1 MLRPGRS
8 LGHPTRRHSDLG
20 GAAGAIW
27 SRGTPVRQAAYSPR
41 PPPTPLPS
49 PLRRL
54 DADLWRYRW
63 TLGPGLLCALAS
75 ALFTL
80 FIPGLVREA
89 IDAIPRMVAVQG
101 FAAGTGA
108 GGLLYAD
115 FRQSLVLLGAMILG
129 LALVSGVFMFLM
141 RRLVVVASRKIEYDL
156 RNRIYAH
163 LQRLS
168 GAFYHRFATGDV
180 MTRATSDVEKVRRY
194 VGPALMYL
202 ARAVAAIVMAL
213 TFMLAISPTLTFWA
227 ILPMPVLAV
236 SVFFVSRL
244 VHVRTDRQ
252 QKAYSGLTSRVQE
265 ALSGIRVVKA
275 YAQEETWG
283 RRIDDASEDYQ
294 DKALSLAWVDSAF
307 RPVLMILIGTS
318 TVLVVGVGGRLV
330 IEGALSLG
338 NIAEFIIYVANLTWP
353 VASFGYVVSMVQQ
366 ASASMARIN
375 EILDTEP
382 AVSDPLTGVVPGGVA
397 AEAGGDGAAPE
408 VRGALSFDDVTFR
421 YTPDGPAVLDRVSF
435 DVPAGTSLGIVGRTG
450 SGKST
455 LVELVP
461 RLMDPTK
468 GTVRVDGRD
477 IREMPLQVLRGA
489 IGYVPQEVFL
499 FSDTVGNNIAFG
511 VPDAADD
518 EVRQSAVEADLL
530 ANVEDF
536 PLGFETMVGERGIT
550 LSGGQ
555 KQRTAI
561 ARALIRRPPILL
573 FDDALSAVDT
583 RTEATILANLRAQF
597 GQRTVVVV
605 SHRISAVQDADQ
617 IVVLDRGRVSER
629 GTHDELVAAGGAYAT
644 LVRKQQLEAELE
656 GA

>member
-1 MLRPGRS
+1 M
-8 LGHPTRRHSDLG
+8 
-20 GAAGAIW
+20 
-27 SRGTPVRQAAYSPR
+27 
-41 PPPTPLPS
+41 PS

-101 FAAGTGA
+101 YAGGTAAGD
-108 GGLLYAD
+108 LLYD
-115 FRQSLVLLGAMILG
+115 QFRWSLVLLGVMILA
-129 LALVSGVFMFLM
+129 LALLSGLFMFLM
-141 RRLVVVASRKIEYDL
+141 RRLVVVASRHIEFDL
-156 RNRIYAH
+156 RGRIYAH

-194 VGPALMYL
+194 VGPALMYI
-202 ARAVAAIVMAL
+202 ARAVAAIVAAL
-213 TFMLAISPTLTFWA
+213 TFMVAISPTLTFWA
-227 ILPMPVLAV
+227 VLPMPVLAV
-236 SVFFVSRL
+236 AVFFVSRL

-252 QKAYSGLTSRVQE
+252 QSAYSGLTSRVQE

-294 DKALSLAWVDSAF
+294 DKALALARVDAAF
-307 RPVLMILIGTS
+307 RPVLMVLIGTS

-330 IEGALSLG
+330 IEGQLSLG

-366 ASASMARIN
+366 ASASMSRIN

-382 AVSDPLTGVVPGGVA
+382 AVADGPQTG
-397 AEAGGDGAAPE
+397 EARPVE
-408 VRGALSFDDVTFR
+408 GALAFDDVTFR
-421 YTPDGPAVLDRVSF
+421 YTPDGPAVLDGVSF
-435 DVPAGTSLGIVGRTG
+435 EVPAGTSLGIVGRTG

-461 RLMDPTK
+461 RLMDPTA
-468 GTVRVDGRD
+468 GAVRVDGRD
-477 IREMPLQVLRGA
+477 VREIPLQTLRGA

-511 VPDAADD
+511 VPEAEAE
-518 EVRQSAVEADLL
+518 EVRRAAQEADLL
-530 ANVEDF
+530 SNVEDF
-536 PLGFETMVGERGIT
+536 PLGFDTLVGERGIT

-555 KQRTAI
+555 KQRAAI
-561 ARALIRRPPILL
+561 ARALIRKPPILL

-583 RTEATILANLRAQF
+583 RTEATILENLRAQF

-605 SHRISAVQDADQ
+605 SHRVSAVQDADQ
-617 IVVLDRGRVSER
+617 IVVLDAGRVAER
-629 GTHDELVAAGGAYAT
+629 GSHDELVAAGGAYAT

>member
-1 MLRPGRS
+1 M
-8 LGHPTRRHSDLG
+8 
-20 GAAGAIW
+20 A
-27 SRGTPVRQAAYSPR
+27 
-41 PPPTPLPS
+41 S

-75 ALFTL
+75 ALFAL

-101 FAAGTGA
+101 YAAGTAA
-108 GGLLYAD
+108 GDLLYGQ
-115 FRQSLVLLGAMILG
+115 FRRSLVLLGLMILG
-129 LALVSGVFMFLM
+129 LAALSGLFMFLM
-141 RRLVVVASRKIEYDL
+141 RRLVVVTSRYIEYDL
-156 RNRIYAH
+156 RDRLYAH

-194 VGPALMYL
+194 VGPALMYI
-202 ARAVAAIVMAL
+202 ARSVAAIGAAL
-213 TFMLAISPTLTFWA
+213 VFMLAISPTLTFWA

-236 SVFFVSRL
+236 SAFFVSRL

-275 YAQEETWG
+275 YAQEEAWG
-283 RRIDDASEDYQ
+283 RRIDDASTDYQ
-294 DKALSLAWVDSAF
+294 DRALALARVDAAF
-307 RPVLMILIGTS
+307 RPVLMVLIGTS

-330 IEGALSLG
+330 IEGQLSLG
-338 NIAEFIIYVANLTWP
+338 NIAEFLIYVANLTWP

-366 ASASMARIN
+366 ASASMSRIN

-382 AVSDPLTGVVPGGVA
+382 AVSDGPQTGQPQPI
-397 AEAGGDGAAPE
+397 E
-408 VRGALSFDDVTFR
+408 GALAFDHVTFR
-421 YTPDGPAVLDRVSF
+421 YTPDGPPVLDDVSF
-435 DVPAGTSLGIVGRTG
+435 EVPAGTSLGVVGRTG

-461 RLMDPTK
+461 RLMDPTS
-468 GTVRVDGRD
+468 GTVRVDGTD
-477 IREMPLQVLRGA
+477 VREVPLQTLRGA

-511 VPDAADD
+511 VPEADGAEIRQAA
-518 EVRQSAVEADLL
+518 QEADLL

-536 PLGFETMVGERGIT
+536 PLGFDTLVGERGIT

-555 KQRTAI
+555 KQRSAI

-583 RTEATILANLRAQF
+583 RTEATILENLRAQF

-605 SHRISAVQDADQ
+605 SHRVSAVQDADQ
-617 IVVLDRGRVSER
+617 IVVLDDGRVAER
-629 GTHDELVAAGGAYAT
+629 GSHDELVAAGGAYAT

>member
-1 MLRPGRS
+1 M
-8 LGHPTRRHSDLG
+8 
-20 GAAGAIW
+20 A
-27 SRGTPVRQAAYSPR
+27 
-41 PPPTPLPS
+41 S

-75 ALFTL
+75 ALFAL

-101 FAAGTGA
+101 YADGTAVGA
-108 GGLLYAD
+108 GLEAD
-115 FRQSLVLLGAMILG
+115 FQWALVLLGLMILG
-129 LALVSGVFMFLM
+129 LAVVSGLFMFLM
-141 RRLVVVASRKIEYDL
+141 RRLVVVASRNIEYDL
-156 RNRIYAH
+156 RNRLYAH
-163 LQRLS
+163 LQTLS
-168 GAFYHRFATGDV
+168 GSFYHRFATGDV

-227 ILPMPVLAV
+227 VLPMPVLAV
-236 SVFFVSRL
+236 SVFFVSKL

-252 QKAYSGLTSRVQE
+252 QTAYSGLTSRVQE

-283 RRIDDASEDYQ
+283 RRIDAASEDYQ
-294 DKALSLAWVDSAF
+294 ERALDLARVDAAF
-307 RPVLMILIGTS
+307 RPVLLVLIGLS

-330 IEGALSLG
+330 IAGQLSLG
-338 NIAEFIIYVANLTWP
+338 NIVEFMIYVANLTWP
-353 VASFGYVVSMVQQ
+353 VASFGYVVSMIQQ
-366 ASASMARIN
+366 ASASMARIA

-382 AVSDPLTGVVPGGVA
+382 VVADDEARVVDVA
-397 AEAGGDGAAPE
+397 DVAGR
-408 VRGALSFDDVTFR
+408 VTFDDVTYR
-421 YTPDGPAVLDRVSF
+421 YTPDGPAVLDGVSF
-435 DVPAGTSLGIVGRTG
+435 DVPAGTSVGIVGRTG

-455 LVELVP
+455 LIELIP
-461 RLMDPTK
+461 RLMDPTE
-468 GTVRVDGRD
+468 GAVRVDGRD
-477 IREMPLQVLRGA
+477 VRDLPLATLRAA

-499 FSDTVGNNIAFG
+499 FSDTVGNNVAFG
-511 VPDAADD
+511 VPEAEAGAIREAAH
-518 EVRQSAVEADLL
+518 EADLL
-530 ANVEDF
+530 GNVEDF
-536 PLGFETMVGERGIT
+536 PEGFETRVGERGIT

-561 ARALIRRPPILL
+561 ARALIRRAPILL

-583 RTEATILANLRAQF
+583 RTEATILENLRAQF
-597 GQRTVVVV
+597 GQRTVIVV
-605 SHRISAVQDADQ
+605 SHRVSAVQDAEQ
-617 IVVLDRGRVSER
+617 ILVLDDGRVAER
-629 GTHDELVAAGGAYAT
+629 GTHAELVEAGGAYAT

>member
-1 MLRPGRS
+1 M
-8 LGHPTRRHSDLG
+8 
-20 GAAGAIW
+20 A
-27 SRGTPVRQAAYSPR
+27 
-41 PPPTPLPS
+41 S

-101 FAAGTGA
+101 YAAGTAAGA
-108 GGLLYAD
+108 ALAAD
-115 FRQSLVLLGAMILG
+115 FRWALVMLGGMILG
-129 LALVSGVFMFLM
+129 LALLSGLFMFLM
-141 RRLVVVASRKIEYDL
+141 RRLVVVASRNIEFDL
-156 RNRIYAH
+156 RNRLYAH
-163 LQRLS
+163 LQTLS
-168 GAFYHRFATGDV
+168 GGFYHRFATGDV

-227 ILPMPVLAV
+227 ILPMPILAV
-236 SVFFVSRL
+236 SVFFVSKL

-252 QKAYSGLTSRVQE
+252 QKSYSGLTSRVQE

-275 YAQEETWG
+275 YTQEETWG

-294 DKALSLAWVDSAF
+294 GRALDLALVDAAF
-307 RPVLMILIGTS
+307 RPVLLILIGLS

-330 IEGALSLG
+330 IAGQLSLG

-366 ASASMARIN
+366 ASASMARIA

-382 AVSDPLTGVVPGGVA
+382 GVA
-397 AEAGGDGAAPE
+397 DADEIAE
-408 VRGALSFDDVTFR
+408 VDDVEGRLTFDGVTYR
-421 YTPDGPAVLDRVSF
+421 YTPDGPAVLDGVSF
-435 DVPAGTSLGIVGRTG
+435 DVPAGTSVGIVGRTG
-450 SGKST
+450 AGKST
-455 LVELVP
+455 LVELIP
-461 RLMDPTK
+461 RLMDPTE

-477 IREMPLQVLRGA
+477 LREIPLHTLRAA

-511 VPDAADD
+511 VPEADD
-518 EVRQSAVEADLL
+518 AEISEAAREADLL

-536 PLGFETMVGERGIT
+536 PKGFETRVGERGIT

-561 ARALIRRPPILL
+561 ARALIRRAPILL

-583 RTEATILANLRAQF
+583 RTEATILENLRAQF

-605 SHRISAVQDADQ
+605 SHRVSAVQDADQ
-617 IVVLDRGRVSER
+617 ILVLDEGRVAER
-629 GTHDELVAAGGAYAT
+629 GTHAELVAAGGAYAT

>member
-1 MLRPGRS
+1 M
-8 LGHPTRRHSDLG
+8 
-20 GAAGAIW
+20 
-27 SRGTPVRQAAYSPR
+27 
-41 PPPTPLPS
+41 PS

-101 FAAGTGA
+101 YAGGTAAGD
-108 GGLLYAD
+108 LLYD
-115 FRQSLVLLGAMILG
+115 QFRWSLVLLGVMILA
-129 LALVSGVFMFLM
+129 LALLSGLFMFLM
-141 RRLVVVASRKIEYDL
+141 RRLVVVASRHIEFDL
-156 RNRIYAH
+156 RGRIYAH

-194 VGPALMYL
+194 VGPALMYI
-202 ARAVAAIVMAL
+202 ARAVAAIVAAL
-213 TFMLAISPTLTFWA
+213 TFMVAISPTLTFWA
-227 ILPMPVLAV
+227 VLPMPVLAV
-236 SVFFVSRL
+236 AVFFVSRL

-252 QKAYSGLTSRVQE
+252 QSAYSGLTSRVQE

-294 DKALSLAWVDSAF
+294 DKALALARVDAAF
-307 RPVLMILIGTS
+307 RPVLMVLIGTS

-330 IEGALSLG
+330 IEGQLSLG

-366 ASASMARIN
+366 ASASMSRIN

-382 AVSDPLTGVVPGGVA
+382 AVADGPQTG
-397 AEAGGDGAAPE
+397 EARPVE
-408 VRGALSFDDVTFR
+408 GALAFDDVTFR
-421 YTPDGPAVLDRVSF
+421 YTPDGPAVLDGVSF
-435 DVPAGTSLGIVGRTG
+435 EVPAGTSLGIVGRTG

-461 RLMDPTK
+461 RLMDPTA
-468 GTVRVDGRD
+468 GAVRVDGRD
-477 IREMPLQVLRGA
+477 VREIPLQTLRGA

-511 VPDAADD
+511 VPEAEAE
-518 EVRQSAVEADLL
+518 EVRRAAQEADLL
-530 ANVEDF
+530 SNVEDF
-536 PLGFETMVGERGIT
+536 PLGFDTLVGERGIT

-555 KQRTAI
+555 KQRAAI
-561 ARALIRRPPILL
+561 ARALIRKPPILL

-583 RTEATILANLRAQF
+583 RTEATILENLRAQF

-605 SHRISAVQDADQ
+605 SHRVSAVQDADQ
-617 IVVLDRGRVSER
+617 IVVLDNGRVAER
-629 GTHDELVAAGGAYAT
+629 GSHDELVAAGGAYAT

>member
-1 MLRPGRS
+1 M
-8 LGHPTRRHSDLG
+8 
-20 GAAGAIW
+20 A
-27 SRGTPVRQAAYSPR
+27 
-41 PPPTPLPS
+41 S

-101 FAAGTGA
+101 YAAGTAA
-108 GGLLYAD
+108 GEALFAD
-115 FRQSLVLLGAMILG
+115 FQASLVLLGVMILG
-129 LALVSGVFMFLM
+129 LAVVSGLFMFLM
-141 RRLVVVASRKIEYDL
+141 RRLVVVASRRIEADL
-156 RNRIYAH
+156 RGRLYAH

-168 GAFYHRFATGDV
+168 GSFYHRFATGDV
-180 MTRATSDVEKVRRY
+180 MTRATSDIEKVRRY

-202 ARAVAAIVMAL
+202 SRAIAAIVMAL

-227 ILPMPVLAV
+227 VLPMPVLAV

-252 QKAYSGLTSRVQE
+252 QSAYSALTSRVQE

-275 YAQEETWG
+275 YAQEEAWG
-283 RRIDDASEDYQ
+283 RRIDDASDDYQ
-294 DKALSLAWVDSAF
+294 RRALDLALVDAAF
-307 RPVLMILIGTS
+307 RPVLLILIGLS

-353 VASFGYVVSMVQQ
+353 VASFGYVVSMIQQ
-366 ASASMARIN
+366 ASASMDRIAT
-375 EILDTEP
+375 ILDTEP
-382 AVSDPLTGVVPGGVA
+382 VVADAPGVA
-397 AEAGGDGAAPE
+397 EGAPIEGRVTFDE
-408 VRGALSFDDVTFR
+408 VRYR
-421 YTPDGPAVLDRVSF
+421 YTDDGPAVLDGVSF
-435 DVPAGTSLGIVGRTG
+435 DAPAGTSLGIVGRTG

-461 RLMDPTK
+461 RLMDPTS

-477 IREMPLQVLRGA
+477 VREIPLVALRSA
-489 IGYVPQEVFL
+489 VGYVPQEVFL
-499 FSDTVGNNIAFG
+499 FSDTIGHNIAFG
-511 VPDAADD
+511 VPDAATAAIH
-518 EVRQSAVEADLL
+518 EAAREADLL
-530 ANVEDF
+530 ANVEGF
-536 PLGFETMVGERGIT
+536 PLGFETRVGERGIT

-561 ARALIRRPPILL
+561 ARALIRRAPILI

-583 RTEATILANLRAQF
+583 RTEATILENLRAQF
-597 GQRTVVVV
+597 GQRTVIVV

-617 IVVLDRGRVSER
+617 ILVLDDGRVSER
-629 GTHDELVAAGGAYAT
+629 GTHDGLVAAGGAYAT
-644 LVRKQQLEAELE
+644 LYRKQQLEAELA
-656 GA
+656 GV

>member
-1 MLRPGRS
+1 M
-8 LGHPTRRHSDLG
+8 
-20 GAAGAIW
+20 A
-27 SRGTPVRQAAYSPR
+27 
-41 PPPTPLPS
+41 S

-101 FAAGTGA
+101 FAGGTAAGD
-108 GGLLYAD
+108 LLYAD

-129 LALVSGVFMFLM
+129 LAVISGVFMFLM

-227 ILPMPVLAV
+227 ILPMPILAV

-330 IEGALSLG
+330 IEGQLSLG

-366 ASASMARIN
+366 ASASMARIA

-382 AVSDPLTGVVPGGVA
+382 AVSDPLA
-397 AEAGGDGAAPE
+397 AEAGGDGAAVE
-408 VRGALSFDDVTFR
+408 IRGALSFDDVTFR

-477 IREMPLQVLRGA
+477 VREMPLQTLRGA

-511 VPDAADD
+511 VPQAEDDAI
-518 EVRQSAVEADLL
+518 RQSAVEADLL
-530 ANVEDF
+530 ANVQDF

-561 ARALIRRPPILL
+561 ARALIRKPPILL

-617 IVVLDRGRVSER
+617 IVVLDEGRVSER

>member
-1 MLRPGRS
+1 M
-8 LGHPTRRHSDLG
+8 
-20 GAAGAIW
+20 A
-27 SRGTPVRQAAYSPR
+27 
-41 PPPTPLPS
+41 S

-80 FIPGLVREA
+80 LIPGLVREA

-101 FAAGTGA
+101 YAGGTAAGD
-108 GGLLYAD
+108 LLYGD
-115 FRQSLVLLGAMILG
+115 FRLSLVLIGALILG
-129 LALVSGVFMFLM
+129 LAVVSGVFMFLM
-141 RRLVVVASRKIEYDL
+141 RRLVVVASRRIEYDL

-194 VGPALMYL
+194 VGPALMYI
-202 ARAVAAIVMAL
+202 ARAVAAIVAAL
-213 TFMLAISPTLTFWA
+213 AFMVAISPTLTFWA
-227 ILPMPVLAV
+227 VLPMPVLAV

-283 RRIDDASEDYQ
+283 RRIDAASEDYQ
-294 DKALSLAWVDSAF
+294 GKALALARVDAAF
-307 RPVLMILIGTS
+307 RPVLMVLIGTS
-318 TVLVVGVGGRLV
+318 TVLVVGVGGQLV
-330 IEGALSLG
+330 IEGQLSLG

-366 ASASMARIN
+366 ASASMARIA

-382 AVSDPLTGVVPGGVA
+382 AVSDGPQTG
-397 AEAGGDGAAPE
+397 APAPVE
-408 VRGALSFDDVTFR
+408 GALAFDHVTFR
-421 YTPDGPAVLDRVSF
+421 YTADGPAVLDDVSF
-435 DVPAGTSLGIVGRTG
+435 EVPAGTSLGIVGRTG

-461 RLMDPTK
+461 RLMDPTS

-477 IREMPLQVLRGA
+477 VREVPLQTLRGA

-511 VPDAADD
+511 VPDAADA
-518 EVRQSAVEADLL
+518 EVRAAAQEADLL
-530 ANVEDF
+530 SNVEDF

-555 KQRTAI
+555 KQRSAI
-561 ARALIRRPPILL
+561 ARALIRKPPILL

-583 RTEATILANLRAQF
+583 RTEATILENLRAQF
-597 GQRTVVVV
+597 GERTVVVV

-617 IVVLDRGRVSER
+617 IVVLDEGRVAER
-629 GTHDELVAAGGAYAT
+629 GTHDELMAAGGAYAT
-644 LVRKQQLEAELE
+644 LVRKQQLEEELE

>member
-1 MLRPGRS
+1 M
-8 LGHPTRRHSDLG
+8 
-20 GAAGAIW
+20 A
-27 SRGTPVRQAAYSPR
+27 
-41 PPPTPLPS
+41 S

-80 FIPGLVREA
+80 FIPGLVRQA

-108 GGLLYAD
+108 GDVLYGD
-115 FRQSLVLLGAMILG
+115 FRQALVLLGAMILG
-129 LALVSGVFMFLM
+129 LAVISGLFMFLM
-141 RRLVVVASRKIEYDL
+141 RRLVVVASRRIEYDL

-202 ARAVAAIVMAL
+202 SRAVAAIVMAL

-227 ILPMPVLAV
+227 VLPMPILAV

-283 RRIDDASEDYQ
+283 RRIDAASEDYQ
-294 DKALSLAWVDSAF
+294 DKALRLAWVDSAF

-330 IEGALSLG
+330 IEGQLSLG

-366 ASASMARIN
+366 ASASMARIA

-382 AVSDPLTGVVPGGVA
+382 AVSDPLAGDA
-397 AEAGGDGAAPE
+397 AEVQE
-408 VRGALSFDDVTFR
+408 IEGALSFDDVTFR

-435 DVPAGTSLGIVGRTG
+435 EVPAGTSLGIVGRTG

-461 RLMDPTK
+461 RLMDPTR
-468 GTVRVDGRD
+468 GAVRVDGHDVRTL
-477 IREMPLQVLRGA
+477 PLRTLRGA

-499 FSDTVGNNIAFG
+499 FSDTVGHNIAFG
-511 VPDAADD
+511 VPDAGDD

-530 ANVEDF
+530 ANVQDF

-617 IVVLDRGRVSER
+617 ILVLDEGRVSER
-629 GTHDELVAAGGAYAT
+629 GTHDELVAGGGAYAT

>member
-1 MLRPGRS
+1 M
-8 LGHPTRRHSDLG
+8 
-20 GAAGAIW
+20 A
-27 SRGTPVRQAAYSPR
+27 
-41 PPPTPLPS
+41 S

-101 FAAGTGA
+101 YAAGTAAGA
-108 GGLLYAD
+108 ALAAD
-115 FRQSLVLLGAMILG
+115 FRWALVMLGGMILG
-129 LALVSGVFMFLM
+129 LALLSGLFMFLM
-141 RRLVVVASRKIEYDL
+141 RRLVVVASRNIEFDL
-156 RNRIYAH
+156 RNRLYAH
-163 LQRLS
+163 LQTLS
-168 GAFYHRFATGDV
+168 GSFYHRFATGDV

-227 ILPMPVLAV
+227 ILPMPILAV
-236 SVFFVSRL
+236 SVFFVSKL

-275 YAQEETWG
+275 YTQEETWG

-294 DKALSLAWVDSAF
+294 GRALDLALVDAAF
-307 RPVLMILIGTS
+307 RPVLLILIGLS

-330 IEGALSLG
+330 IAGQLSLG

-366 ASASMARIN
+366 ASASMARIA

-382 AVSDPLTGVVPGGVA
+382 GVA
-397 AEAGGDGAAPE
+397 DADEIAE
-408 VRGALSFDDVTFR
+408 VDDVEGRLTFDGVTYR
-421 YTPDGPAVLDRVSF
+421 YTPGGPAVLDGVSF
-435 DVPAGTSLGIVGRTG
+435 DVPAGTSVGIVGRTG
-450 SGKST
+450 AGKST
-455 LVELVP
+455 LVELIP
-461 RLMDPTK
+461 RLMDPTE
-468 GTVRVDGRD
+468 GAVRVDGRD
-477 IREMPLQVLRGA
+477 LREIPLHTLRAA

-511 VPDAADD
+511 VPEADD
-518 EVRQSAVEADLL
+518 AEISEAAREADLL

-536 PLGFETMVGERGIT
+536 PKGFETRVGERGIT

-561 ARALIRRPPILL
+561 ARALIRRAPILL

-583 RTEATILANLRAQF
+583 RTEATILENLRAQF

-605 SHRISAVQDADQ
+605 SHRVSAVQDADQ
-617 IVVLDRGRVSER
+617 ILVLDEGRVAER
-629 GTHDELVAAGGAYAT
+629 GTHAELVAAGGAYAT